1 MIVHIL
7 DLYFKGF
14 LPFLISHLLTANWL
28 LCCFWPWL
36 GHKLLYHM
44 IQLIFRHRYFLR
56 PVFEVSSDFFL
67 FSCLYHSFSL
77 QIGLCFILFLIKR
90 SSPPLLNYLPPKPPV
105 SKYALK
111 SLNFAHSV
119 SNKSISF
126 WESFWVLCTYVL
138 HVPLDRI
145 FELYSGLLVR
155 W

>member
-1 MIVHIL
+1 MIVHVL
-7 DLYFKGF
+7 DLYFRGF
-14 LPFLISHLLTANWL
+14 LPCLMSHLLTANWL

-36 GHKLLYHM
+36 GHKLLHHT

-77 QIGLCFILFLIKR
+77 QIGLCFILFLFKR

-111 SLNFAHSV
+111 VWTLCILFQINPFPFGRAFEFFALMYC
-119 SNKSISF
+119 ISP
-126 WESFWVLCTYVL
+126 WT
-138 HVPLDRI
+138 I